1 MRLVRRQYLIGS
13 VASLSGIFC
22 TACALGDSP
31 PPSAGPPLRRP
42 APSLSVPT
50 QQRGPTAIRV
60 LFGPWTGAMYERDNL
75 LYQAQDGR
83 SFYPHEELLRTTAF
97 AAFQSRYPDSKLT
110 FETTGDTVPALQRR
124 QAAGT
129 LPDLFEADDRR
140 STDLLRAGTVQS
152 VERYVRNWPAASD
165 FVRPAWNAG
174 RSGSQQWG
182 LPLFTFAYTLY
193 FNSAVLREAGIP
205 QLPVTWEDLREVA
218 ARSTVRNGTQLVRQG
233 LNTPD
238 AQWFWWL
245 LQTMGV
251 TLFEAGEAGF
261 TTGEAAAVLD
271 FLTALYAT
279 VRPAGVVRPPPA
291 GVIVVYVGP
300 EPARKNAAPPPLDS
314 DRGILGGAEALRWED
329 GQIAHAWLPLL
340 TPPPAE
346 EPTPIIE
353 EPTPIIV
360 GAPPTPDGQQQT
372 PLVHTHTALLH
383 LSAQSSH
390 PDQAWELLTLIMDPD
405 VLYEYTQRRRALP
418 PRQSLLML
426 KQGYLAHANAQKVV
440 ELWLRYGRPPF
451 NPPQYDA
458 TSAAINA
465 TFRAVVVR
473 QEQSPAGAAAELAKS
488 LNKIAR
494 EATPP
499 YTGTTRI

>member
-1 MRLVRRQYLIGS
+1 MMRRGRRRYLTR
-13 VASLSGIFC
+13 SLTVLGGMLG
-22 TACALGDSP
+22 TACVLGESP
-31 PPSAGPPLRRP
+31 PPTAGPPPRQP
-42 APSLSVPT
+42 TAALSVPT
-50 QQRGPTAIRV
+50 QQKGPTAIQV
-60 LFGPWTGAMYERDNL
+60 LFGPWTGAMYERENP
-75 LYQAQDGR
+75 LYIDIAQDGR

-97 AAFQSRYPDSKLT
+97 ATFQSRYPDSKLT
-110 FETTGDTVPALQRR
+110 FETTGDTVPTLHRL

-129 LPDLFEADDRR
+129 LPDLFEADDKR
-140 STDLLRAGTVQS
+140 SADLLRAGAVQS
-152 VERYVRNWPAASD
+152 VEGHVRNWPAASD

-174 RSGSQQWG
+174 RSRSQQWG

-205 QLPVTWEDLREVA
+205 QLPATWEDLREVA
-218 ARSTVRNGTQLVRQG
+218 ARSTVRNGTRLVRQG

-245 LQTMGV
+245 LQTLGA
-251 TLFEAGEAGF
+251 TLYEDGEAGF
-261 TTGEAAAVLD
+261 TGGEAEAVLD
-271 FLTALYAT
+271 FLKTLYAT
-279 VRPAGVVRPPPA
+279 VRPAGVTRPPQA

-300 EPARKNAAPPPLDS
+300 EPAPKNAAPPPLEADS
-314 DRGILGGAEALRWED
+314 GILGGAEALRWQH

-340 TPPPAE
+340 PPPPAE
-346 EPTPIIE
+346 EPTAVV
-353 EPTPIIV
+353 V
-360 GAPPTPDGQQQT
+360 GASPTPDGQQQT

-390 PDQAWELLTLIMDPD
+390 PDQAWELLTLIMEPD

-473 QEQSPAGAAAELAKS
+473 QQQSPAGGAAELAEALS
-488 LNKIAR
+488 KIAA
-494 EATPP
+494 ESNPP
-499 YTGTTRI
+499 FTGTTRA

>member
-1 MRLVRRQYLIGS
+1 MVRMSRRRLLRGTAAVLGG
-13 VASLSGIFC
+13 VLAA
-22 TACALGDSP
+22 ACALGEAP

-42 APSLSVPT
+42 APTLSVPM
-50 QQRGPTAIRV
+50 QQRGPTAVQV
-60 LFGPWTGAMYERDNL
+60 LFGPWIGSMYERDDL

-97 AAFQSRYPDSKLT
+97 AAFRSRHPDSKLT
-110 FETTGDTVPALQRR
+110 FETTGDTVPALQHR

-140 STDLLRAGTVQS
+140 SADLLRAGAVQS
-152 VERYVRNWPAASD
+152 VEGYVRNWPAASD

-174 RSGSQQWG
+174 RSSSQQWG

-193 FNSAVLREAGIP
+193 FNSAVLREAGIA
-205 QLPVTWEDLREVA
+205 QLPATWEDLREVA
-218 ARSTVRNGTQLVRQG
+218 ARSKVVNGTQLVRQG

-245 LQTMGV
+245 LQTLGA
-251 TLFEAGEAGF
+251 TLYEAGEAGF
-261 TTGEAAAVLD
+261 TGGEAEAVLD
-271 FLTALYAT
+271 FLKTLYAT
-279 VRPAGVVRPPPA
+279 VRPAGVTRPPPA
-291 GVIVVYVGP
+291 GEIFVYVGP
-300 EPARKNAAPPPLDS
+300 EPAPKNAAPPPLESDS
-314 DRGILGGAEALRWED
+314 WILGGAEAPRWEH

-340 TPPPAE
+340 PPQPDA
-346 EPTPIIE
+346 EPTAVV
-353 EPTPIIV
+353 V
-360 GAPPTPDGQQQT
+360 GTPPTPGGRQQT

-390 PDQAWELLTLIMDPD
+390 PDQAWELLTLIMEPD

-458 TSAAINA
+458 TSTAINA
-465 TFRAVVVR
+465 AFRAVVVR
-473 QEQSPAGAAAELAKS
+473 QEQSPAGGAAELAKS
-488 LNKIAR
+488 LSKIAR

-499 YTGTTRI
+499 FTGTTRA

>member
-1 MRLVRRQYLIGS
+1 MMLLARRRYLIRS

-22 TACALGDSP
+22 TACALGEAP
-31 PPSAGPPLRRP
+31 PPNVGPPLRRP
-42 APSLSVPT
+42 APTLSVPT
-50 QQRGPTAIRV
+50 QQRGPTAVQV
-60 LFGPWTGAMYERDNL
+60 LFGPWIGSMYERDDL

-83 SFYPHEELLRTTAF
+83 SFYPHEELLRTTAL
-97 AAFQSRYPDSKLT
+97 ATFQSRYPDSKLT

-140 STDLLRAGTVQS
+140 SADLLRAGAVQS
-152 VERYVRNWPAASD
+152 VEGYVRNWPAASD

-174 RSGSQQWG
+174 RSRSRQWG

-205 QLPVTWEDLREVA
+205 QLPITWEDLREVA
-218 ARSTVRNGTQLVRQG
+218 ARSKVVNGTQLVRQG

-238 AQWFWWL
+238 VQWFWWL
-245 LQTMGV
+245 LQTMGA
-251 TLFEAGEAGF
+251 TLYEAGEAGF
-261 TTGEAAAVLD
+261 TGGEAEAVLD
-271 FLTALYAT
+271 FIKTLYAT
-279 VRPAGVVRPPPA
+279 VRPSGVTRPPPA
-291 GVIVVYVGP
+291 GEFFVYVGP
-300 EPARKNAAPPPLDS
+300 EAARKNAAPPPLEADS
-314 DRGILGGAEALRWED
+314 WILGGAEALRWEH

-340 TPPPAE
+340 PPHPDA
-346 EPTPIIE
+346 EPTAVV
-353 EPTPIIV
+353 V
-360 GAPPTPDGQQQT
+360 GTPPTPGGRDQT

-390 PDQAWELLTLIMDPD
+390 PDQAWELLTLVMESD

-458 TSAAINA
+458 TSAANNEA
-465 TFRAVVVR
+465 FRAVVVR
-473 QEQSPAGAAAELAKS
+473 QQQSPAAGAAELAKS
-488 LNKIAR
+488 LSKIAQ

-499 YTGTTRI
+499 FTGTTRA

>member
-1 MRLVRRQYLIGS
+1 MVRMSRRCFLGS
-13 VASLSGIFC
+13 TVAGLGSLLAA
-22 TACALGDSP
+22 ACALGEAP

-42 APSLSVPT
+42 APTLSVPT
-50 QQRGPTAIRV
+50 QQRGPTTIRV
-60 LFGPWTGAMYERDNL
+60 LFGPWTGAMYERDDL

-83 SFYPHEELLRTTAF
+83 LFYPHEELLRTTAF

-129 LPDLFEADDRR
+129 LPDLFEADDKR
-140 STDLLRAGTVQS
+140 SADLLRAGAVQS
-152 VERYVRNWPAASD
+152 VEGHVRNWPAASD
-165 FVRPAWNAG
+165 FVRPAWDAG
-174 RSGSQQWG
+174 RSRSQQWG

-193 FNSAVLREAGIP
+193 FNSAVLREAGIA
-205 QLPVTWEDLREVA
+205 QLPATWEDLLEVA
-218 ARSTVRNGTQLVRQG
+218 ARSKVVNGTQLVRQG

-245 LQTMGV
+245 LQTLGATLYEDGV
-251 TLFEAGEAGF
+251 AGF
-261 TTGEAAAVLD
+261 TTGEAEAVLD
-271 FLTALYAT
+271 FLRTLYAT

-291 GVIVVYVGP
+291 GEIFVYVGP
-300 EPARKNAAPPPLDS
+300 EAARKNAAPPPPPPLESDS
-314 DRGILGGAEALRWED
+314 WILGGAEALRWEH

-346 EPTPIIE
+346 EPTAVV
-353 EPTPIIV
+353 V
-360 GAPPTPDGQQQT
+360 GTPPTPGGRQQT
-372 PLVHTHTALLH
+372 PLVHMHTALLH

-390 PDQAWELLTLIMDPD
+390 PDQAWELLTFIMEPD
-405 VLYEYTQRRRALP
+405 VLYEYTQWRRALP
-418 PRQSLLML
+418 PRQSLLLL
-426 KQGYLAHANAQKVV
+426 KQGYLAHANAQQVV

-465 TFRAVVVR
+465 TFRAVVVK
-473 QEQSPAGAAAELAKS
+473 QEQSPAGGAAELAKS
-488 LNKIAR
+488 LSKIAR

-499 YTGTTRI
+499 YTGTTRR